1 MVRAK
6 SLKKIFYDGKRG
18 DVVAVDDLS
27 FECHPGRIFGLLGR
41 NGAGKTTTLRMLAT
55 ILVPTSGTAVVDGHD
70 LLRNPGK
77 VRERIGF
84 LSGDT
89 KLYDRLT
96 GRETLKYFG
105 RLAGLDSEVLERR
118 IEELHQQFG
127 LGDVL
132 DVRIGKMSTG
142 MKQKISVARVI
153 LHDPSVLIL
162 DEPTLG
168 LDVVNARATFELIR
182 RWREEQKTIIFSTHI
197 MSEAQRLCDELGII
211 EKGKLFAR
219 GSPSMLL
226 ETYGGRDL
234 EDVFIRFVDAE
245 ESPSRSGQVTR

>member
-1 MVRAK
+1 LVQAE
-6 SLKKIFYDGKRG
+6 SLRKVFHDGKRG

-27 FECHPGRIFGLLGR
+27 FECHPGRVFGLLGR

-70 LLRNPGK
+70 LLKSPGR

-105 RLAGLDSEVLERR
+105 KLAGLSGEALEAR
-118 IEELHQQFG
+118 IEELNSQFG
-127 LGDVL
+127 LRDVL
-132 DVRIGKMSTG
+132 EVRIGKMSTG

-168 LDVVNARATFELIR
+168 LDVVNARVTFDLIR
-182 RWREEQKTIIFSTHI
+182 KWKQEKKTIIFSTHI
-197 MSEAQRLCDELGII
+197 MNEAERLCDELGII
-211 EKGKLFAR
+211 EKGKLLAQ
-219 GSPSMLL
+219 GSPSSLR

-234 EDVFIRFVDAE
+234 EDVFVSFVTTGKD
-245 ESPSRSGQVTR
+245 SD

>member
-1 MVRAK
+1 LVQAT
-6 SLKKIFYDGKRG
+6 SLKKVFHDGKRG
-18 DVVAVDDLS
+18 NVIAVDDLS
-27 FECHPGRIFGLLGR
+27 FECRPGRIFGLLGR

-70 LLRNPGK
+70 LLRSPGK

-105 RLAGLDSEVLERR
+105 RLAGLSNDALEAR
-118 IEELHQQFG
+118 IEELDQQFR
-127 LGDVL
+127 LNDVL

-168 LDVVNARATFELIR
+168 LDVVNARATFDLIQQ
-182 RWREEQKTIIFSTHI
+182 WKGEQKTIIFSTHI
-197 MSEAQRLCDELGII
+197 MTEAERLCDELGII

-219 GSPSMLL
+219 GSPSGLL

-234 EDVFIRFVDAE
+234 EDVFIRFVDADKT
-245 ESPSRSGQVTR
+245 SNGSGG

>member
-1 MVRAK
+1 MVEAK
-6 SLKKIFYDGKRG
+6 SLKKVFHDGKRG

-27 FECHPGRIFGLLGR
+27 FECSPGRIFGLLGR

-55 ILVPTSGTAVVDGHD
+55 ILVPTSGTAVVAGHD
-70 LLRNPGK
+70 LLQSPGK

-96 GRETLKYFG
+96 GRETLLYFG
-105 RLAGLDSEVLERR
+105 RLAGLSSETLEAR
-118 IEELHQQFG
+118 IEELDEQFR
-127 LGDVL
+127 LRDVL

-168 LDVVNARATFELIR
+168 LDVVNARATFDLIKE
-182 RWREEQKTIIFSTHI
+182 WKGGQKTIIFSTHI
-197 MSEAQRLCDELGII
+197 MTEAERLCDELGII
-211 EKGKLFAR
+211 EKGRLFAR
-219 GSPSMLL
+219 GSPSNLL

-234 EDVFIRFVDAE
+234 EDVFIRFVETEAMSE
-245 ESPSRSGQVTR
+245 GTGR

>member
-1 MVRAK
+1 MVRAT
-6 SLKKIFYDGKRG
+6 SLKKIFYDGKKG

-27 FECHPGRIFGLLGR
+27 FECQPGCIFGLLGR

-55 ILVPTSGTAVVDGHD
+55 ILVPTSGTAVVGGHD
-70 LLRNPGK
+70 LLRSPGK
-77 VRERIGF
+77 VREQIGF

-96 GRETLKYFG
+96 GGETLKYFG
-105 RLAGLDSEVLERR
+105 KLAGLQGEVLERR
-118 IEELHQQFG
+118 IQELRQKFK
-127 LGDVL
+127 LDDVL

-168 LDVVNARATFELIR
+168 LDVVNARATFDLIR
-182 RWREEQKTIIFSTHI
+182 QWKEERKTIIFSTHI
-197 MSEAQRLCDELGII
+197 MTEAERLCDELGII
-211 EKGKLFAR
+211 EKGKLLAS
-219 GSPSMLL
+219 GSPAGLL
-226 ETYGGRDL
+226 QSHGCQNL
-234 EDVFIRFVDAE
+234 EDVFVRLVDTKGVSEA
-245 ESPSRSGQVTR
+245 